1 MAVLFLLPWVFLL
14 MGLLPLW
21 MFPRLDN
28 LYPGLLYL
36 IAAYL
41 LASGASLYARA
52 PAGPQVRLSWVF
64 GLGLM
69 GQAMALEAGIRLVDM
84 PQRLATLS
92 PILGLGGA
100 TALMFALYT
109 ALLRET
115 PQLPR
120 LDGPLYREEGG
131 AMNQNALYG
140 LMPSLEA
147 MALKHNMML
156 MLVKVSDDSPS
167 AEVLKCVRKPDLVFK
182 LNEPQLY
189 LLVMQEGGTQATT
202 HVFRRLKEN
211 VELEAYSALAFKGGS
226 MKRVLDQLETELAH
240 PTVAAHTA

>member
-1 MAVLFLLPWVFLL
+1 MAALFLLPWVFLL

-21 MFPRLDN
+21 MFPRQNDLHT
-28 LYPGLLYL
+28 GLLYL
-36 IAAYL
+36 VAAYL

-69 GQAMALEAGIRLVDM
+69 GQSLALEACIRLVDL
-84 PQRLATLS
+84 PQRIAMLS
-92 PILGLGGA
+92 PVLALGGA
-100 TALMFALYT
+100 TGLMFALYT
-109 ALLRET
+109 ALIRET

-120 LDGPLYREEGG
+120 LDGPMYREDGG
-131 AMNQNALYG
+131 AMNQNALFG

-156 MLVKVSDDSPS
+156 MLVKIGEESAS

-202 HVFRRLKEN
+202 HVFRRLKES
-211 VELEAYSALAFKGGS
+211 VDLEAYSALAFKGGS
-226 MKRVLDQLETELAH
+226 MKRVLDQLEAELSH
-240 PTVAAHTA
+240 PTIAPHTA